1 MKPES
6 ADEDRRAREE
16 QVLEVL
22 DGRRRRRG
30 ARASTSKR
38 FNDAMLDGSGVS
50 AFKAAFCANMSS
62 PVHARKIGT
71 QPGAVRRMRRRSVRG
86 AARRTAEA
94 HPRVIVRL
102 VDVLDPERAPAR
114 ASIMS
119 YGPEGLKSKDTQ
131 VADASKPIAYR
142 ALAGRSLELV
152 FVDARN
158 SLLVLKEDA
167 RRSHRR
173 TSSGHSPTG
182 SHGGH
187 RRCDEGDDA
196 EVAAVYDKG
205 WSS

>member
-1 MKPES
+1 MLLEAVTSMKPES

-22 DGRRRRRG
+22 DGRRRRHG

-142 ALAGRSLELV
+142 LTPEKHGDGDGDAPMLGASKPRHAPPRSPS
-152 FVDARN
+152 ASR
-158 SLLVLKEDA
+158 
-167 RRSHRR
+167 
-173 TSSGHSPTG
+173 
-182 SHGGH
+182 
-187 RRCDEGDDA
+187 
-196 EVAAVYDKG
+196 
-205 WSS
+205 

>member
-6 ADEDRRAREE
+6 TDEDRRAREE
-16 QVLEVL
+16 QVLKVL

-131 VADASKPIAYR
+131 VADASKPIAY
-142 ALAGRSLELV
+142 S
-152 FVDARN
+152 
-158 SLLVLKEDA
+158 
-167 RRSHRR
+167 
-173 TSSGHSPTG
+173 
-182 SHGGH
+182 
-187 RRCDEGDDA
+187 
-196 EVAAVYDKG
+196 
-205 WSS
+205 